1 MRGRK
6 QKTKFKHYTSSEATV
21 TAGVP
26 QGSILGPILFICF
39 TNDLVKNLKNCK
51 IVSYADDTQ
60 ILVSAK
66 SVKQIKKLLEN
77 LISSAQ
83 TWYSANSLLNNA
95 SKTEIMVIS
104 KRKQTEKLFINVTEE
119 GKRKN
124 LNAKKSIKVLG
135 IYIDDELNW
144 NRQINEINKKTNF
157 AVRNLNRVNQLLTV
171 KTGILLYNSLVVSHL
186 NYADT
191 VWSGCSKKNQGR
203 LQRTQNKAVKSILGM
218 KRSQSST
225 EALKTA
231 KLLPLDEKRKV
242 HEGVYAYK
250 ALNGKLPAAISRQY
264 QNQQSHM
271 NHRST
276 DRKILT
282 IPRHNSEQYKN
293 SPFYRTITTWNSIPH
308 DIKELETSASFKN
321 QYQKHLQEKFTD
333 H

>member
-1 MRGRK
+1 MRRRK

-171 KTGILLYNSLVVSHL
+171 KTGILLYNSLVASHL

-191 VWSGCSKKNQGR
+191 VWSGCS
-203 LQRTQNKAVKSILGM
+203 
-218 KRSQSST
+218 
-225 EALKTA
+225 
-231 KLLPLDEKRKV
+231 
-242 HEGVYAYK
+242 
-250 ALNGKLPAAISRQY
+250 
-264 QNQQSHM
+264 
-271 NHRST
+271 
-276 DRKILT
+276 
-282 IPRHNSEQYKN
+282 
-293 SPFYRTITTWNSIPH
+293 
-308 DIKELETSASFKN
+308 
-321 QYQKHLQEKFTD
+321 
-333 H
+333 